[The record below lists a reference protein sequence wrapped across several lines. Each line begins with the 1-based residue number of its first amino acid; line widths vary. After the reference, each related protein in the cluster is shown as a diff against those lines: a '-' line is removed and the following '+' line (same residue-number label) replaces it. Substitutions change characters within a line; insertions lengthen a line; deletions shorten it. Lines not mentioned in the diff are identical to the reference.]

1 VSELAVISASN
12 DVQWRFYP
20 HLHKVEEDIV
30 ITPRRARYPPVP
42 IGSEL
47 VDVETTE
54 VIGTVTAVIAVQFDR
69 YEIHYAQPE
78 VEEAEEAE
86 AAEADEAKEEAGEP
100 ESEEAGETEEQAE
113 AEVEEA
119 EAEELDVEPLTS
131 LALSPRVLSALEDAD
146 VVTVEELRAIAEAGE
161 LGDISGIGPASLEE
175 IEAALQEDEADE

>member
-1 VSELAVISASN
+1 MLVSELAVINASN

-20 HLHKVEEDIV
+20 HLHKVKEKIV

-69 YEIHYAQPE
+69 YEIHYAEPE

-86 AAEADEAKEEAGEP
+86 AAEADEAEEAEVD
-100 ESEEAGETEEQAE
+100 ETEEEAE
-113 AEVEEA
+113 AGAEEP
-119 EAEELDVEPLTS
+119 EAEELDVEPLAS
-131 LALSPRVLSALEDAD
+131 LELSPRVLSTLEDAD

-161 LGDISGIGPASLEE
+161 LGDISGIGPTSIEE
-175 IEAALQEDEADE
+175 IEVALQEDEAGE

>member
-1 VSELAVISASN
+1 MSELAVISASN

-20 HLHKVEEDIV
+20 HLHKVEEEIV

-69 YEIHYAQPE
+69 YEIHYAEPE

-86 AAEADEAKEEAGEP
+86 AAEADEAEE
-100 ESEEAGETEEQAE
+100 AE
-113 AEVEEA
+113 AEEVEEEA
-119 EAEELDVEPLTS
+119 EVGAEEPGAEEPKAEELDVEPLAS
-131 LALSPRVLSALEDAD
+131 LELSPRVLSALEDAD
-146 VVTVEELRAIAEAGE
+146 VATAEELRAIAEAGE
-161 LGDISGIGPASLEE
+161 LGDISGIGPTSIEE